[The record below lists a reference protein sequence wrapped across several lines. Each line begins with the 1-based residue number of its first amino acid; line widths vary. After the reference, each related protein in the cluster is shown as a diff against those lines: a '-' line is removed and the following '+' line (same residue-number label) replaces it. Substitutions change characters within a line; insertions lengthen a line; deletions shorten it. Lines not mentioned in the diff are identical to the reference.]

1 MEKEQKL
8 IELGE
13 KVWRFRREN
22 GLTKKIS
29 SELQLEAARLC
40 KSGITAYSIGKALG
54 VPRNTISDWVHRH
67 EKLSVFS
74 EASIIDEKPEQTS
87 FQVKVTSEV
96 QGCHVEITGK
106 DFSLLQK
113 LLRRLEN

>member
-13 KVWRFRREN
+13 KVWGFRRKN

-40 KSGITAYSIGKALG
+40 KSGVTAYSIGKALG
-54 VPRNTISDWVHRH
+54 VPQNTISDWVHRQRIGRTKAILVMGD
-67 EKLSVFS
+67 EYSGVKLAAVRSS
-74 EASIIDEKPEQTS
+74 
-87 FQVKVTSEV
+87 
-96 QGCHVEITGK
+96 
-106 DFSLLQK
+106 
-113 LLRRLEN
+113 